1 VSEAGGAGA
10 PARLRCIGLVGG
22 MSWESTAHYYRALN
36 EGVRARLGGHHSA
49 RLVLHSVEFAE
60 IEQLQREGRWEEAG
74 RVLQAAVRGLE
85 GAGADFIVLA
95 ANTMHK
101 VADQMMAGARIPLLH
116 IADVTGRAARRAGL
130 ATVGLIATRY
140 TMEQDFYVRR
150 LEERHGLRVLVPGP
164 EDRAEVHRV
173 IFEELVLGV
182 VNPASKARYLA
193 IAAGLARAGASGLVA
208 GCTEIGML
216 LEQRDL
222 AMPLLDTARL
232 HVEAALDLAMAP
244 GP

>member
-1 VSEAGGAGA
+1 M
-10 PARLRCIGLVGG
+10 RCIGIVGG

-36 EGVRARLGGHHSA
+36 EGVKARLGGLHSA

-60 IEQLQREGRWEEAG
+60 IAAMQREGRWEDAG
-74 RVLQAAVRGLE
+74 RVLRAAVRGLE

-116 IADVTGRAARRAGL
+116 IGDVTGEAARRAGL
-130 ATVGLIATRY
+130 GVVGLLATRY

-150 LEERHGLRVLVPGP
+150 LEDRHGLRVLVPGP

-173 IFEELVLGV
+173 IFEELVLGI

-193 IAAGLARAGASGLVA
+193 IASELARAGAQGLVA

-216 LEQRDL
+216 LGPGDL
-222 AMPLLDTARL
+222 DMPLLDTATL
-232 HVEAALDLAMAP
+232 HVEAALDLALAP
-244 GP
+244 